1 MHDTSGN
8 LAGRHDGLWS
18 GSKSELTNPM
28 GKPIVIDFSRIPRL
42 PPGRLKHILL
52 GVALIVGVFVL
63 NSFWYSVKADEQA
76 VKLRFGKVV
85 QTKIPP
91 GLHFKLPLGIETIDL
106 FATQR
111 QLVLEFG
118 SDANQ
123 SSTTNPYQYGRD
135 DAVVVKNMVTGDLN
149 AAHVEWVVQYRVSD
163 LEAFLYKV
171 RDPEETLRDVSESVM
186 REIVGDRTV
195 DEVLTVGRQEIQV
208 EARKRIVEVSGHY
221 ELGIQI
227 DDVLLKG
234 VNPPQQVRKSFDE
247 VNRAQQER
255 EENINLA
262 RGEYNKLVPKAKGEA
277 DQKISSAEGDALKRV
292 NEATGDAARFTAVY
306 TEYTKAPEITRRRLY
321 LETMQE
327 ILPLM
332 GRKVV
337 IDNDARSVL
346 PFLPIQPAPASPN

>member
-1 MHDTSGN
+1 MS
-8 LAGRHDGLWS
+8 
-18 GSKSELTNPM
+18 
-28 GKPIVIDFSRIPRL
+28 KPIVIDFSRVPRL
-42 PPGRLKHILL
+42 PQGFGKKIAAGAVLI
-52 GVALIVGVFVL
+52 VALIAA
-63 NSFWYSVKADEQA
+63 NSLWYSVKADEQA

-85 QTKIPP
+85 ETNIPP
-91 GLHFKLPLGIETIDL
+91 GLHFKLPLGIDTVDL

-118 SDANQ
+118 AESMQ
-123 SSTTNPYQYGRD
+123 QGSTNPHQYGSD
-135 DAVVVKNMVTGDLN
+135 NPDVVRNMVTGDLN

-208 EARKRIVEVSGHY
+208 EARRRVAEVSSLY

-227 DDVLLKG
+227 DDILLKG
-234 VNPPQQVRKSFDE
+234 VNPPPQVRKSFDD

-255 EENINLA
+255 EENINIA

-292 NEATGDAARFTAVY
+292 NEATGNAARFTAIY
-306 TEYTKAPEITRRRLY
+306 SEYTKAPEITRRRLY

-337 IDNDARSVL
+337 IDNDAKSVL
-346 PFLPIQPAPASPN
+346 PFLPIQPAAAPVK

>member
-1 MHDTSGN
+1 MARPS
-8 LAGRHDGLWS
+8 S
-18 GSKSELTNPM
+18 F
-28 GKPIVIDFSRIPRL
+28 IDFPRVPRL
-42 PPGRLKHILL
+42 PPGAGKKIAL
-52 GVALIVGVFVL
+52 GIGLAVALFVVNTL
-63 NSFWYSVKADEQA
+63 WYSVKADEQA
-76 VKLRFGKVV
+76 VKLRFGKVI
-85 QTKIPP
+85 QTNIPP
-91 GLHFKLPLGIETIDL
+91 GLHFKLPLGIETVDI

-118 SDANQ
+118 SESMQAGA
-123 SSTTNPYQYGRD
+123 TNPHQFGND
-135 DAVVVKNMVTGDLN
+135 DPETVKNMVTGDLN

-163 LEAFLYKV
+163 LPAFLYKV

-208 EARKRIVEVSGHY
+208 EARKRLTDVSALY

-234 VNPPQQVRKSFDE
+234 VNPPTQVRKSFDA

-255 EENINLA
+255 EENINIA

-277 DQKISSAEGDALKRV
+277 DQKISEAEGDALKRV

-337 IDNDARSVL
+337 IDNDARNVL
-346 PFLPIQPAPASPN
+346 PFLPLQPGAAPAAAAAAAAAN

>member
-1 MHDTSGN
+1 MAN
-8 LAGRHDGLWS
+8 
-18 GSKSELTNPM
+18 
-28 GKPIVIDFSRIPRL
+28 PIVIDFSRVPRL
-42 PPGRLKHILL
+42 PQGL
-52 GVALIVGVFVL
+52 GKKIALGLALVVAIFVL

-76 VKLRFGKVV
+76 VRLRFGRVV
-85 QTKIPP
+85 ETRIPP
-91 GLHFKLPLGIETIDL
+91 GLHFKLPLGIETVDL

-111 QLVLEFG
+111 QLLLEFG
-118 SDANQ
+118 SDYAQ
-123 SSTTNPYQYGRD
+123 SGATNPHQYGND

-171 RDPEETLRDVSESVM
+171 RDPEETLRDISESVM

-208 EARKRIVEVSGHY
+208 EARKRIAEVSAAY
-221 ELGIQI
+221 ELGTQI

-255 EENINLA
+255 EENINIA
-262 RGEYNKLVPKAKGEA
+262 RGEYNKLVPKATGEA

-321 LETMQE
+321 LETMQQ

-346 PFLPIQPAPASPN
+346 PFLPIQPGITPAK